1 MSRGVVLWPD
11 TDIGATVRRL
21 WRELAAAGLPSME
34 THTHRLHQPHVSL
47 VVADDLDHEAVSR
60 ALEAVPLAPIPCR
73 IEVAGFFPGG
83 VLLLPLVP
91 NVPLIEEHHRVST
104 AVGELATGRWSHTEP
119 GVWSP
124 HMTCAYGIPP
134 DQIATATAIALEH
147 LPLNGY
153 LTTGGIEDGTTGANW
168 PSQRRKLR

>member
-11 TDIGATVRRL
+11 TDIGATVRCL

-91 NVPLIEEHHRVST
+91 NVPLIEERPAESRT
-104 AVGELATGRWSHTEP
+104 ERLEQTGRARDESCVNRLSIKP
-119 GVWSP
+119 VGLSGSVFGFVSS
-124 HMTCAYGIPP
+124 AG
-134 DQIATATAIALEH
+134 D
-147 LPLNGY
+147 
-153 LTTGGIEDGTTGANW
+153 
-168 PSQRRKLR
+168 